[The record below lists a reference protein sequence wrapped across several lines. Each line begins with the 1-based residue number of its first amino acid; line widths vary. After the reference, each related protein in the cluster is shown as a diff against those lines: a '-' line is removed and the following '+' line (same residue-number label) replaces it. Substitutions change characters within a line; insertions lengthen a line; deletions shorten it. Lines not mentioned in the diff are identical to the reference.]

1 MESSEVVGTIIG
13 WHEDLGPTVMVEIL
27 GEKGE
32 NFTLDIDA
40 LPVPMEWIKA
50 NVGKKIRLKT
60 TLEVI

>member
-13 WHEDLGPTVMVEIL
+13 WHDDLGPTVMVEIL

-32 NFTLDIDA
+32 NLTLDLDA
-40 LPVPMEWIKA
+40 LPVRLEWIKA
-50 NVGKKIRLKT
+50 HVGKRIRLKT